1 MPWAAA
7 NCVSTSPI
15 AGGVEITDDEYR
27 AAIEGIAN
35 GKVVSIE
42 GGVFALIDPP
52 MPEHEAPQ
60 EPEPAP
66 RTLEDYRAAIRAHVD
81 ATAQARLYDNAV
93 SCASYLNSTNPVWAA
108 EAQAFVAWRDAVWA
122 YVFAEL
128 AKVENGQRPQPAI
141 EEFVGELTAAVPMEW
156 PP

>member
-66 RTLEDYRAAIRAHVD
+66 PTLEDYRAAIRAHVD

-93 SCASYLNSTNPVWAA
+93 SCASYLNSTSPIWAA
-108 EAQAFVAWRDAVWA
+108 EAQAFVAWRDAVWV
-122 YVFAEL
+122 YVLAELDKVQSGQREQPTVEQFVAEL
-128 AKVENGQRPQPAI
+128 A
-141 EEFVGELTAAVPMEW
+141 AAVPMEW